1 MISCIGYRCFETIV
15 SLLQDPS
22 SRLISLD
29 LWRCSIDDRCA
40 LALADALK
48 HNNRLCTLIL
58 GENNITAEARE
69 AFSTLI
75 CNKSSLMETVTSNH
89 ALEDLGI
96 TDEPDLLALNQ
107 SDDKQAVAMNKAIKF
122 HLSELVMTMGTKL
135 LPLIMACI
143 GADQKNACSDYLRCD
158 LLASMFSIVRST
170 PSMFEYVSHE
180 SDQDLA

>member
-1 MISCIGYRCFETIV
+1 MISCIGYRCCETIV

-40 LALADALK
+40 LALADALKLK

-107 SDDKQAVAMNKAIKF
+107 SDDKRAVAMNKAIKF
-122 HLSELVMTMGTKL
+122 NQSQSASWRIWYLHHSKSNL
-135 LPLIMACI
+135 LRNKTPLRFFL
-143 GADQKNACSDYLRCD
+143 Y
-158 LLASMFSIVRST
+158 
-170 PSMFEYVSHE
+170 
-180 SDQDLA
+180 